1 MKKTYIIPQL
11 TSTRIHV
18 RPILTPS
25 GGNPGNEGDNAE
37 SIKFWGSSLFDD
49 EPEEEPIDNDIL

>member
-1 MKKTYIIPQL
+1 MKKTYIIPQIE
-11 TSTRIHV
+11 STRIHV

-25 GGNPGNEGDNAE
+25 GGKPGNEGDNAE

-49 EPEEEPIDNDIL
+49 EEEEPIDNDIL